1 MSTGEDRTNRRTAT
15 RTPMKEPISLTFEGA
30 ALRGETIDLSTR
42 GALIRVKGTIR
53 VAVRF
58 QGQEYQA
65 RLVRVVPSDSG
76 VADYAIELRDPIGE
90 ISLGPGN

>member
-1 MSTGEDRTNRRTAT
+1 MSDGHRSDRRAAT
-15 RTPMKEPISLTFEGA
+15 RTPMKEPISLTLTGA
-30 ALRGETIDLSTR
+30 LQGETIDLSTR
-42 GALIRVKGTIR
+42 GALMRVKGTIR
-53 VAVRF
+53 VNFRF

-90 ISLGPGN
+90 ISLGPGK